1 MVGLNFLVEGLTLRM
16 AGATRPS
23 QLLGPTMCGNLP
35 SASTGASLKRGGAMG
50 LQRFG
55 RSAIAAFAVLPGL
68 IVAGFADSPYDKSIA
83 LAEQG
88 SFFVGG
94 RIVQGNGVYDPAK
107 DTGNTNEGNT
117 FWADQMYVQYQIPVN
132 PRKFPLVLVHGG
144 GGTGRV
150 WETTPDGREG
160 YQTLFLRR
168 GFAVYI
174 VDFPRR
180 GRAGFPSFNG
190 PFGEVDGTAVVANKT
205 NRAGVQ
211 YAWSRWR
218 LGPKYP
224 EVFPVQ
230 QFPMK
235 GLDQFMQHLVPTV
248 SDNPEIISRALI
260 ALLDKIGPAIVV
272 THSQSGLFGW
282 LTGSRSPNVKGII
295 SYEPGFVF
303 PQGEMPASIP
313 LYQGTQVAGTPVTA
327 AEFVNLAKL
336 PIQVVYGDN
345 IPKSP
350 IPDLVADGRRAQQVT
365 SQLFVQALNAKG
377 GDASVLLLPDA
388 GLYGNSHFMF
398 SDLNNVEVADQ
409 MSLFLSVKGLD
420 IR

>member
-1 MVGLNFLVEGLTLRM
+1 MTACTHTPHNQPITI
-16 AGATRPS
+16 AT
-23 QLLGPTMCGNLP
+23 
-35 SASTGASLKRGGAMG
+35 
-50 LQRFG
+50 
-55 RSAIAAFAVLPGL
+55 
-68 IVAGFADSPYDKSIA
+68 
-83 LAEQG
+83 QG
-88 SFFVGG
+88 SFFVAG
-94 RIVQGNGVYDPAK
+94 RVVQGKGVYDPAK
-107 DTGNTNEGNT
+107 QTGNTNEGNT
-117 FWADQMYVQYQIPVN
+117 FWADQMYVQYQIPVS
-132 PRKFPLVLVHGG
+132 PRKYPLVLVHGG

-168 GFAVYI
+168 GFPVYI

-180 GRAGFPSFNG
+180 GRAGFPSYNG
-190 PFGEVDGTAVVANKT
+190 PFGQVDGDAVVPNRT

-218 LGPKYP
+218 LGPQYP

-230 QFPMK
+230 QFPMQ

-248 SDNPEIISRALI
+248 SDDPEVISGALI
-260 ALLDKIGPAIVV
+260 ALLDRIGPAILV

-282 LTGSRSPNVKGII
+282 LAGARSSNVKGII

-303 PQGEMPASIP
+303 AKGEVPAPIP
-313 LYQGTQVAGTPVTA
+313 LYKGTQPAGTAVTP
-327 AEFVNLAKL
+327 AEFANLAKM

-350 IPDLVADGRRAQQVT
+350 IPDLVADGRRAQEVT
-365 SQLFVQALNAKG
+365 SRLFVQALNAKG

-409 MSLFLSVKGLD
+409 LSRFLRAKGLD
-420 IR
+420 AR

>member
-1 MVGLNFLVEGLTLRM
+1 
-16 AGATRPS
+16 
-23 QLLGPTMCGNLP
+23 
-35 SASTGASLKRGGAMG
+35 MG
-50 LQRFG
+50 LPRFACV
-55 RSAIAAFAVLPGL
+55 AIAAFSVLPGL
-68 IVAGFADSPYDKSIA
+68 IVTGFADSPQVGSIT

-94 RIVQGNGVYDPAK
+94 RILQGNGVYDPAK

-117 FWADQMYVQYQIPVN
+117 FWTDQMYVQYQIPVN
-132 PRKFPLVLVHGG
+132 PRKYPLVLVHGG

-248 SDNPEIISRALI
+248 SDNPEIISRALV
-260 ALLDKIGPAIVV
+260 ALLDKIGPAILV

-282 LTGSRSPNVKGII
+282 LAGSRSPNVKGII

-303 PQGEMPASIP
+303 PQDEMPAPIP
-313 LYQGTQVAGTPVTA
+313 LYRGTQVAGTPLTT

-345 IPKSP
+345 IPKLP

-365 SQLFVQALNAKG
+365 SQLFVQTLNSKG
-377 GDASVLLLPDA
+377 GNASVLLLPDV

-409 MSLFLSVKGLD
+409 MSLFLSAKGLD

>member
-1 MVGLNFLVEGLTLRM
+1 
-16 AGATRPS
+16 
-23 QLLGPTMCGNLP
+23 
-35 SASTGASLKRGGAMG
+35 MG
-50 LQRFG
+50 LQGFG
-55 RSAIAAFAVLPGL
+55 RRAIAAFAILPGL
-68 IVAGFADSPYDKSIA
+68 IMTGCANSPHDKSIT

-94 RIVQGNGVYDPAK
+94 RIVQGKGVYDPAK

-117 FWADQMYVQYQIPVN
+117 FWADQMYVQYQTPVN
-132 PRKFPLVLVHGG
+132 PRKYPLVLVHGG

-150 WETTPDGREG
+150 WESTPDGRAG

-168 GFAVYI
+168 DFIVYI

-180 GRAGFPSFNG
+180 GRAGFPSYNG
-190 PFGEVDGTAVVANKT
+190 PFGALDGSVVVPNKT
-205 NRAGVQ
+205 NRAGLQ

-230 QFPMK
+230 QFPMR

-248 SDNPEIISRALI
+248 SDDPEIISGALI
-260 ALLDKIGPAIVV
+260 ALLDEIGPAIVV

-282 LTGSRSPNVKGII
+282 LAGARSPNVKGII
-295 SYEPGFVF
+295 AYEPGFVF
-303 PQGEMPASIP
+303 PQGEMPAPIP
-313 LYQGTQVAGTPVTA
+313 LYKGTQVAGTPVTPT
-327 AEFVNLAKL
+327 EFANLAKI

-365 SQLFVQALNAKG
+365 SRLFVQALNGKG
-377 GDASVLLLPDA
+377 GNASVLLLPDA

-398 SDLNNVEVADQ
+398 SDLNNIEVADQ
-409 MSLFLSVKGLD
+409 MSQFLRAKGLD

>member
-1 MVGLNFLVEGLTLRM
+1 MRLCFYGGHAAAAFLIT
-16 AGATRPS
+16 
-23 QLLGPTMCGNLP
+23 
-35 SASTGASLKRGGAMG
+35 ASLIMSGC
-50 LQRFG
+50 
-55 RSAIAAFAVLPGL
+55 
-68 IVAGFADSPYDKSIA
+68 AGTSSDKTIA

-88 SFFVGG
+88 SFFVAG
-94 RIVQGNGVYDPAK
+94 RTVQAKGVYDPAK
-107 DTGNTNEGNT
+107 QTGNVNEGNT
-117 FWADQMYVQYQIPVN
+117 FWADQMYVQYQIPAN
-132 PRKFPLVLVHGG
+132 PRKYPLVLVHGG

-180 GRAGFPSFNG
+180 GRAGYPSYNG
-190 PFGEVDGTAVVANKT
+190 PFGDLDGAAVVPNRT
-205 NRAGVQ
+205 NRAGLH

-248 SDNPEIISRALI
+248 SDDPEIISGALV
-260 ALLDKIGPAIVV
+260 ALLEKIGPAIVV

-282 LTGSRSPNVKGII
+282 LAGARSANVKGII

-303 PQGEMPASIP
+303 PKGEMPAPVP
-313 LYQGTQVAGTPVTA
+313 LYAGTQPAGTPVTVP
-327 AEFVNLAKL
+327 EFASLAKI

-350 IPDLVADGRRAQQVT
+350 IPDLVADGRRAQVVT
-365 SQLFVQALNAKG
+365 SRLFVQALNARG
-377 GDASVLLLPDA
+377 GKASVMALPDA

-398 SDLNNVEVADQ
+398 SDLNNVAVADQ
-409 MSLFLSVKGLD
+409 LSAFLRAHNLD
-420 IR
+420 GR

>member
-1 MVGLNFLVEGLTLRM
+1 
-16 AGATRPS
+16 
-23 QLLGPTMCGNLP
+23 
-35 SASTGASLKRGGAMG
+35 MG
-50 LQRFG
+50 LPRFACV
-55 RSAIAAFAVLPGL
+55 AIAAFSLLPGF
-68 IVAGFADSPYDKSIA
+68 IMTGFAASPQDKSIT

-94 RIVQGNGVYDPAK
+94 RIVQGKGVYDPAK

-117 FWADQMYVQYQIPVN
+117 FWTDQMYVQYQIPVN
-132 PRKFPLVLVHGG
+132 PRKYPLVLVHGG

-160 YQTLFLRR
+160 YQTIFLRR

-190 PFGEVDGTAVVANKT
+190 PFGEVDGTSVVANKT

-248 SDNPEIISRALI
+248 SDNPEIISRALV
-260 ALLDKIGPAIVV
+260 ALLDKIGPAILV

-282 LTGSRSPNVKGII
+282 LAGSRSPNVKGII

-303 PQGEMPASIP
+303 PQDEMPPPIP
-313 LYQGTQVAGTPVTA
+313 LCRGTQVAGAPLTP

-345 IPKSP
+345 IPKRP

-365 SQLFVQALNAKG
+365 SRLFVQALNSKG
-377 GDASVLLLPDA
+377 GNASVLVLPDV

-409 MSLFLSVKGLD
+409 MSLFLSAKGLD
-420 IR
+420 LR

>member
-1 MVGLNFLVEGLTLRM
+1 MN
-16 AGATRPS
+16 
-23 QLLGPTMCGNLP
+23 
-35 SASTGASLKRGGAMG
+35 
-50 LQRFG
+50 LQRHG
-55 RSAIAAFAVLPGL
+55 RIAVTACALFMMLGMTGCANM
-68 IVAGFADSPYDKSIA
+68 SSDKTIT

-94 RIVQGNGVYDPAK
+94 RVVQGKGVYDPAK
-107 DTGNTNEGNT
+107 DTGNTNEGNA
-117 FWADQMYVQYQIPVN
+117 FWADQMYVQYQVPVN
-132 PRKFPLVLVHGG
+132 PRRYPLVLVHGG

-180 GRAGFPSFNG
+180 GRAGFPSYNG
-190 PFGEVDGTAVVANKT
+190 RFGEMDGTAVVPNKT
-205 NRAGVQ
+205 NRAGLQ

-224 EVFPVQ
+224 DVFPVQ
-230 QFPMK
+230 QFPMA
-235 GLDQFMQHLVPTV
+235 GLDQFTQHLVPTV
-248 SDNPEIISRALI
+248 SDDPEIISGALV

-282 LTGSRSPNVKGII
+282 LAGARSSNVKGII

-303 PQGEMPASIP
+303 AQGEMPAPIP
-313 LYQGTQVAGTPVTA
+313 LYKGTQVAGTAVTP
-327 AEFVNLAKL
+327 AEFANLAKM

-345 IPKSP
+345 IPQSP

-365 SQLFVQALNAKG
+365 SRLFVQALNSKG
-377 GDASVLLLPDA
+377 GNAGVLRLPDA

-398 SDLNNVEVADQ
+398 SDLNNVAVADQ
-409 MSLFLSVKGLD
+409 MSQFLNAKGLD

>member
-1 MVGLNFLVEGLTLRM
+1 
-16 AGATRPS
+16 
-23 QLLGPTMCGNLP
+23 
-35 SASTGASLKRGGAMG
+35 MG
-50 LQRFG
+50 LPRFACV
-55 RSAIAAFAVLPGL
+55 AIAAFSVLPGL
-68 IVAGFADSPYDKSIA
+68 IVTGFADSPQVGSIT

-94 RIVQGNGVYDPAK
+94 RILQGNGVYDPAK

-117 FWADQMYVQYQIPVN
+117 FWTDQMYVQYQIPVN
-132 PRKFPLVLVHGG
+132 PRKYPLVLVHGG

-180 GRAGFPSFNG
+180 GRAGYPSFNG

-224 EVFPVQ
+224 DVFPVQ

-248 SDNPEIISRALI
+248 SDNPEIISRALV
-260 ALLDKIGPAIVV
+260 ALLDKIGPAILV

-282 LTGSRSPNVKGII
+282 LAGSRSPNVKGII

-303 PQGEMPASIP
+303 PQDEMPAPIP
-313 LYQGTQVAGTPVTA
+313 LYRGTQVAGTPVTT

-345 IPKSP
+345 IPKLP

-365 SQLFVQALNAKG
+365 SQLFVQTLNSKG
-377 GDASVLLLPDA
+377 GNASVLLLPDV

-409 MSLFLSVKGLD
+409 MSMFLSTKGLD
-420 IR
+420 LQ